1 MFASPRPAPRFQKI
15 RRDFIRKIFWVVVC
29 VLRKKGRTVSSGHA
43 VTVQRDDDCLAGMW
57 NTRESAHDCAKRRV
71 LAQQQDDFE
80 FSCLKTRR
88 DGGGVLL
95 GTLQPVPVRV
105 LVDAD
110 HDGTLG
116 ADFDSVR
123 TYEFSSS
130 FSPDDDGRHWARRCI
145 RHDSVSK
152 VSLQGVG
159 TWTPPVV
166 LQRRACQFAAICIFV
181 HGAKVLR

>member
-1 MFASPRPAPRFQKI
+1 MN
-15 RRDFIRKIFWVVVC
+15 
-29 VLRKKGRTVSSGHA
+29 RTA
-43 VTVQRDDDCLAGMW
+43 
-57 NTRESAHDCAKRRV
+57 TREQILLFCIIHSRFYSRDPHLDDRNIWKQMETCCKRV
-71 LAQQQDDFE
+71 CSQQQDDFE